1 MRYQLVIFDFDGTL
15 ADSFPWFSRIIDDV
29 ADRFRF
35 KRMAPHEMDTL
46 RTMDARALMRH
57 LGVPL
62 WKVPFI
68 AHHMRKRKSRELDQ
82 TRPFDGVEAML
93 RELSDAGIA
102 LALVTSNSEPN
113 ARAILGAGNASLIR
127 YLRMRRL
134 AVRQGGALPPGAAPE
149 RHCGA
154 RCDLHRG

>member
-15 ADSFPWFSRIIDDV
+15 ADSFPWFSRIINDV

-62 WKVPFI
+62 WKSAVYCPSHAQAEI
-68 AHHMRKRKSRELDQ
+68 
-82 TRPFDGVEAML
+82 
-93 RELSDAGIA
+93 
-102 LALVTSNSEPN
+102 
-113 ARAILGAGNASLIR
+113 ARARPDAPV
-127 YLRMRRL
+127 RR
-134 AVRQGGALPPGAAPE
+134 RRGDAP
-149 RHCGA
+149 
-154 RCDLHRG
+154 